1 MWVLNGPSQGKV
13 VITCPSA
20 WGSPWQN
27 LACEVDH
34 PKSWKTSLI
43 VPERTQCPYQS
54 GQGDV
59 QCQVQK
65 MTNLAGIPHKK
76 MTPLVLI
83 TCIIPVS
90 YILKQEFTSHQPYV
104 ITLQKWGGLRTSVF
118 YMSVLHGICSNT
130 KTKYMFPNFYYTRT
144 LKR

>member
-59 QCQVQK
+59 QCQIQK

-83 TCIIPVS
+83 TCIITVS

-104 ITLQKWGGLRTSVF
+104 ITLQKWGGSTHKCI
-118 YMSVLHGICSNT
+118 LHVCIAWIISICSNT
-130 KTKYMFPNFYYTRT
+130 KTKYVSQFLLHKNT
-144 LKR
+144 